1 MENKILV
8 IDDED
13 YHRELMHKLLT
24 KMEYQVVVV
33 ESAEDALALLED
45 EAFPVILS
53 DLIMLN
59 MDGVEFCQTVRETDS
74 ETVIIALTGHG
85 DLYDSEKLTMV
96 GFDGY
101 LAKPIRMDKIK
112 KALDDAFDEARRR
125 REASLKG
132 E

>member
-13 YHRELMHKLLT
+13 FHRELMHKLLT
-24 KMEYQVVVV
+24 KMEYHVVVA
-33 ESAEDALALLED
+33 ESAEDALALLQK
-45 EAFPVILS
+45 EAFPVILT
-53 DLIMLN
+53 DLIMLD

-74 ETVIIALTGHG
+74 DTVIIALTGHG
-85 DLYDSEKLTMV
+85 DLYDSEKLKIV

-112 KALDDAFDEARRR
+112 KALDNAFEEAKRR
-125 REASLKG
+125 REASSG
-132 E
+132 D

>member
-1 MENKILV
+1 MENEILI

-13 YHRELMHKLLT
+13 YHRELMRKLLT
-24 KMEYQVVVV
+24 KLEYQVAVV
-33 ESAEDALALLED
+33 ESAEAALALLEK

-53 DLIMLN
+53 DLIMLD

-74 ETVIIALTGHG
+74 DTVIIALTGHG
-85 DLYDSEKLTMV
+85 DLYDSEKLKMV

-112 KALDDAFDEARRR
+112 KALDDALEEAKRRKA
-125 REASLKG
+125 ASSG
-132 E
+132 D

>member
-13 YHRELMHKLLT
+13 YHRELMRKLLT
-24 KMEYQVVVV
+24 KMAYQVAVA
-33 ESAEDALALLED
+33 ESAEDALALLEK

-74 ETVIIALTGHG
+74 DTVIIALTGHG
-85 DLYDSEKLTMV
+85 DLYDSEKLKMV

-112 KALDDAFDEARRR
+112 KALDDAFIEAKRR
-125 REASLKG
+125 REASSG
-132 E
+132 S

>member
-1 MENKILV
+1 MENGILI

-13 YHRELMHKLLT
+13 YHRELMRKLLT
-24 KMEYQVVVV
+24 KLEYQVAVV
-33 ESAEDALALLED
+33 ESAEAALALLEK

-53 DLIMLN
+53 DLIMLD

-74 ETVIIALTGHG
+74 DTVIIALTGHG
-85 DLYDSEKLTMV
+85 DLYDSEKLKMV

-112 KALDDAFDEARRR
+112 KALDDALEEAKRRKA
-125 REASLKG
+125 ASSG
-132 E
+132 D

>member
-1 MENKILV
+1 MENGILI

-13 YHRELMHKLLT
+13 YHRELMRKLLT
-24 KMEYQVVVV
+24 KLAYQVAVV
-33 ESAEDALALLED
+33 ESAEAALALLEK

-53 DLIMLN
+53 DLIMLD

-74 ETVIIALTGHG
+74 DTVIIALTGHG
-85 DLYDSEKLTMV
+85 DLYDSEKLEMV

-112 KALDDAFDEARRR
+112 KALDDALEEAKRRK
-125 REASLKG
+125 EASSKD
-132 E
+132 

>member
-1 MENKILV
+1 MENTILV

-13 YHRELMHKLLT
+13 YHRELMQKLLT
-24 KMEYQVVVV
+24 KMAYQVAVT
-33 ESAEDALALLED
+33 ESAEDALSLLE
-45 EAFPVILS
+45 EEKFTVILT
-53 DLIMLN
+53 DLIMLD

-85 DLYDSEKLTMV
+85 DLYDSEKLKMV

-101 LAKPIRMDKIK
+101 IAKPIRMDKIS
-112 KALDDAFDEARRR
+112 KALDDAFEEAKRR
-125 REASLKG
+125 REASSM

>member
-13 YHRELMHKLLT
+13 FHRELMHKLLT
-24 KMEYQVVVV
+24 KMEYHVVVA
-33 ESAEDALALLED
+33 ESAEDALALLQK
-45 EAFPVILS
+45 EAFPVILT
-53 DLIMLN
+53 DLIMLD

-74 ETVIIALTGHG
+74 DTVIIALTGHG
-85 DLYDSEKLTMV
+85 DLYDSEKLKIV

-112 KALDDAFDEARRR
+112 KALDNAFEEAKRR
-125 REASLKG
+125 REAPSG
-132 E
+132 D

>member
-13 YHRELMHKLLT
+13 YHRELMYKLLT
-24 KMEYQVVVV
+24 KMAYQVAVA
-33 ESAEDALALLED
+33 ESAEDALALMKKER
-45 EAFPVILS
+45 FTVILS
-53 DLIMLN
+53 DLIMLD

-85 DLYDSEKLTMV
+85 DLYDSAKLKMV

-101 LAKPIRMDKIK
+101 IAKPIRMDKIK
-112 KALDDAFDEARRR
+112 KALDDAFEEVKRRR
-125 REASLKG
+125 DASSRD
-132 E
+132 